1 MTIKL
6 DEIQLP
12 SDFSA
17 VTDDQLSE
25 LDSVAREAAG
35 PLAER
40 VGHGEDLSDTDL
52 EALERLST
60 VVTGV
65 TEERERRV
73 SVASSAA
80 DNAARASAAAAT
92 FAAAAPATV
101 PPVVEPVVPEPVTP
115 ADPVRAPSVGSVA
128 AAATTSPSQAA
139 AESTA
144 PTRESYTRMVA
155 ASTAPGMTPGQEFTD
170 INAVAGALEAA
181 MAAFGNLGEHQMART
196 NVVQFQRNYPDELRI
211 TAKDSRGT
219 IMDKLDAAGKEPEG
233 GLVAA
238 AGWCAPSE
246 ILYDL
251 FELEN
256 GTDGIL
262 DLPELQIHRGGVQV
276 TPGPDFSAIYSGA
289 GYWHQTEAQVI
300 AATVKPTMVIPCPTF
315 TDNRLEVE
323 GVQITGAF
331 LQDRGY
337 PELVARFTR
346 GAMVAHQRKLNIFAI
361 NKIANASTV
370 FDYTN
375 VANMPI
381 TTTEF
386 KDLTSLSRLLAIAG
400 TQIMDY
406 KYKYRMAFGSTLE
419 CVLPFWVLESV
430 RADVQRR
437 MGLDRDDSFTMA
449 QAQLTEWFALRGARL
464 QLVYDWQEALNST
477 GSPNTATTV
486 GQTAGVYTLPTTAY
500 MLLYAAGTWVRGVAD
515 VIRLDTVYDSTNLA
529 LNQYIQLFT
538 EDGIQVIKRGFESR
552 MVKTTID
559 PSGTTSATSNMVT
572 G

>member
-1 MTIKL
+1 MDL
-6 DEIQLP
+6 DEIVLP
-12 SDFSA
+12 TDFSA
-17 VTDDQLSE
+17 VTDEQLSE
-25 LDSVAREAAG
+25 LDSVARQAAG

-40 VGHGEDLSDTDL
+40 VGKGEDLSDT
-52 EALERLST
+52 EIETLERLSG
-60 VVTGV
+60 VVEGV
-65 TEERERRV
+65 ATERDERV
-73 SVASSAA
+73 KTASASTA
-80 DNAARASAAAAT
+80 NAARASKAAAS
-92 FAAAAPATV
+92 FANAPAGT
-101 PPVVEPVVPEPVTP
+101 PPAETPAEPEKPAEPVT
-115 ADPVRAPSVGSVA
+115 APSVGAVA
-128 AAATTSPSQAA
+128 AAATGSPSDA
-139 AESTA
+139 A
-144 PTRESYTRMVA
+144 PTTPEGRESYTKAVA
-155 ASTAPGMTPGQEFTD
+155 ATTAPNRTPGSEFTNVD
-170 INAVAGALEAA
+170 EMAVTLEDA
-181 MAAFGNLGEHQMART
+181 MAAFGSLAEGSFQRT
-196 NVVQFQRNYPDELRI
+196 PVVQFRRQYPDHLQIKSTDGPNDVLR
-211 TAKDSRGT
+211 
-219 IMDKLDAAGKEPEG
+219 KLDAVGREPNG
-233 GLVAA
+233 PGSLVAA

-256 GTDGIL
+256 GTDGII
-262 DLPELQIHRGGVQV
+262 DLPELQIRRGGVQV
-276 TPGPDFSAIYSGA
+276 TPGPDFSAIFSGA

-300 AATVKPTMVIPCPTF
+300 AATSKPTMVIPCPSF

-375 VANMPI
+375 VANMPV

-406 KYKYRMAFGSTLE
+406 KYKYRMAFAGTLE
-419 CVLPFWVLESV
+419 CVLPFWVLESA
-430 RADVQRR
+430 RADIQRR
-437 MGLDRDDSFTMA
+437 MGLDRDDAFALA
-449 QAQLTEWFALRGARL
+449 QNQLTEWFALRGARL
-464 QLVYDWQEALNST
+464 QLVYDWQEALNTT
-477 GSPNTATTV
+477 GTPNTTTTV
-486 GQTAGVYTLPTTAY
+486 GQTAGIYTLPTTVY

-552 MVKTTID
+552 MIKTVID
-559 PSGTTSATSNMVT
+559 PSGTSSATTNMVT

>member
-40 VGHGEDLSDTDL
+40 VGNGEDLSDDHL
-52 EALERLST
+52 QALERLSS
-60 VVTGV
+60 VVTGIAQ
-65 TEERERRV
+65 EQERRV

-92 FAAAAPATV
+92 FATAAPVAPETV
-101 PPVVEPVVPEPVTP
+101 APEAVTP
-115 ADPVRAPSVGSVA
+115 VEPVRAPSVGSVA
-128 AAATTSPSQAA
+128 AAGTGSPSQAA
-139 AESTA
+139 ADTTA
-144 PTRESYTRMVA
+144 PARESYTRMVA
-155 ASTAPGMTPGQEFTD
+155 ANTAPGMTPGQEFAD
-170 INAVAGALEAA
+170 INQVAVALEAA
-181 MAAFGNLGEHQMART
+181 MAAFGNLGEGQVSRT
-196 NVVQFQRNYPDELRI
+196 NVVQLQRNYPDELRI

-219 IMDKLDAAGKEPEG
+219 IMDKLDAAGREPEG

-256 GTDGIL
+256 GTDGII

-276 TPGPDFSAIYSGA
+276 TPGPDFSAIYGGA

-361 NKIANASTV
+361 NKIANGSTV

-375 VANMPI
+375 AANMAT

-406 KYKYRMAFGSTLE
+406 RYKYRMGFAATLE
-419 CVLPFWVLESV
+419 CVLPFWVIESV

-437 MGLDRDDSFTMA
+437 MGVTPDEAYTVSI
-449 QAQLTEWFALRGARL
+449 QQLTGWFAERGARL

-486 GQTAGVYTLPTTAY
+486 GQSAGIYTLPTTVY

-559 PSGTTSATSNMVT
+559 PSGTTSATTNMVT